1 MPEII
6 LKVQTVPN
14 CPCIQNLRT
23 VPPHPTNL
31 SAEGSLFVASIS
43 IEVKKEDAI
52 VHENQPVC
60 SGGVCSFLAYDDMV
74 LIGAH
79 RLLAAA
85 GPPAPQPPE
94 HAPTPPPAHESI
106 NAQSS
111 AEIMAGGG
119 YRTCPP
125 TSRCHGHAP
134 SPGCCNYQQRNEE
147 KQ

>member
-1 MPEII
+1 M
-6 LKVQTVPN
+6 K
-14 CPCIQNLRT
+14 
-23 VPPHPTNL
+23 TNPSVLGVSAL
-31 SAEGSLFVASIS
+31 SL
-43 IEVKKEDAI
+43 
-52 VHENQPVC
+52 
-60 SGGVCSFLAYDDMV
+60 LMTTLV
-74 LIGAH
+74 LIEAH

-85 GPPAPQPPE
+85 APPGPQPPE
-94 HAPTPPPAHESI
+94 HSPTPPPAHESI